1 MRSILR
7 PVKSISRIDRPQNRH
22 VAFGPAEPTAA
33 QDEMDTGTGIQ
44 ASVTIY
50 LSLAFAC
57 VAALIFSLAEISR
70 TAGSKYYL
78 QVASDSAIDSLFSEY
93 DIEIWN
99 QYRLLLL
106 NSDRIDAV
114 MKLESYA
121 KPYAVAS
128 NWFHMSEPE
137 ADVGDMVHITDSGG
151 IWLEQEI
158 LDYMKYGIVEQ
169 LFTSDADVQKLWDDL
184 KDAATVKKITNE
196 YAGQTREAIA
206 LEKVL
211 MQISENIDS
220 QEKLKKEA
228 YRAIHE
234 GDTSTYHRKA
244 RELRTLCQKMPN
256 LVRNY
261 TQKADKLG
269 KKLDE
274 IGARY
279 QAQIDELSSDSAG
292 ILQNSVDDY
301 RQYTDAD
308 SERRQEIE
316 AQTAIARRN
325 IEILDETE
333 ERIDEAEEEIA
344 EGGDTYEYEDEFGNV
359 YTETEEVDEGPI
371 WAAVAD
377 YFDSYVIK
385 KLNCRRGLAD
395 EEKEGFLESAKDI
408 LSGNLLQL
416 VIPEGRRVSE
426 HTVDDLVLVST
437 GAKSRRDETET
448 GIRRTLL
455 DNIMMCEY
463 TAQFFTDFTDDQDRN
478 LQYEMEYIANGK
490 RSDKDNLSASLSR
503 IFAIREG
510 MNYLTILKSS
520 NLSSKADKLATTIV
534 GAAGMPALKP
544 LIKCLIIG
552 VWAGAET
559 VTDLRAMLKGGRVT
573 LIKTEDEWKTSL
585 EQVLATG
592 SKGELESDEEGDSK
606 GQSYEDYL
614 KFLILQE
621 DLTERDYRMMD
632 VIQINVRMADGD
644 YYIENAVYGLEATFY
659 CECPRLFTM
668 LGINHPDETARSYS
682 MTAWTQKEY

>member
-1 MRSILR
+1 MKSILR
-7 PVKSISRIDRPQNRH
+7 QAKSISRTDRCR
-22 VAFGPAEPTAA
+22 T
-33 QDEMDTGTGIQ
+33 DTGITS
-44 ASVTIY
+44 SVTIY
-50 LSLAFAC
+50 LSLTFAC
-57 VAALIFSLAEISR
+57 IAALIFSLAEIAR

-93 DIEIWN
+93 DIEIWDH
-99 QYRLLLL
+99 YRLLLL
-106 NSDRIDAV
+106 NADRIDAV

-169 LFTSDADVQKLWDDL
+169 LFTSDADVQALWDDL
-184 KDAATVKKITNE
+184 KDAATVKEITNE

-211 MQISENIDS
+211 MEISNSIDQ

-228 YRAIHE
+228 YRAIAD

-244 RELRTLCQKMPN
+244 AQLRTLCRKMPN

-274 IGARY
+274 IGREY
-279 QAQIDELSSDSAG
+279 QSRADALNGDSAEVLQNCIDE
-292 ILQNSVDDY
+292 Y
-301 RQYTDAD
+301 RQYTDED

-316 AQTAIARRN
+316 AQTAIAENN
-325 IEILDETE
+325 IRILDETE
-333 ERIDEAEEEIA
+333 NRIDEAEEEIA
-344 EGGDTYEYEDEFGNV
+344 EGGDSYEYEDEDGNV
-359 YTETEEVDEGPI
+359 YTEHEEVDEGPI

-377 YFDSYVIK
+377 YFNNYRIK
-385 KLNCRRGLAD
+385 KLNCRKGLGD

-416 VIPEGRRVSE
+416 VIPEGRTIST
-426 HTVDDLVLVST
+426 HTTEPKDLVAGSVRT
-437 GAKSRRDETET
+437 ERDETQS
-448 GIRRTLL
+448 GVHRTLL
-455 DNIMMCEY
+455 DNIMICEY
-463 TAQFFTDFTDDQDRN
+463 TAQFFSEFTDDQDRS
-478 LQYEMEYIANGK
+478 LQYEMEYIANG
-490 RSDKDNLSASLSR
+490 RRTDKENLSDSLSR

-510 MNYLTILKSS
+510 MNYLTILKSDS
-520 NLSSKADKLATTIV
+520 LQSKADTLAVTISGTT
-534 GAAGMPALKP
+534 GLPALKP

-552 VWAGAET
+552 AWAGAET
-559 VTDLRAMLKGGRVT
+559 VTDLRALLKGGKVT
-573 LIKTEDEWKTSL
+573 LIKSEEEWKTSL

-592 SKGELESDEEGDSK
+592 AQGSLVSDEDGDAN

-621 DLTERDYRMMD
+621 DMSERDYRMMD
-632 VIQINVRMADGD
+632 IIQINVRMEDGG
-644 YYIENAVYGLEATFY
+644 YYIENTVYGLEATFY

-668 LGINHPDETARSYS
+668 LGINHPDEVGRSYT
-682 MTAWTQKEY
+682 MTAQTQKEY